1 MSKALVIYN
10 ARLLD
15 ENCDSPGCILV
26 VEGKIRAVFQGY
38 FTDAGTTRALAES
51 VLKEDGSDEGAKIE
65 MFDAQGLTV
74 TPAFIDMHVHF
85 RDPGLTQKED
95 LNSGLHAAIAGGY
108 GTVVCMPNTSPVV
121 SSYEA
126 AMDVR
131 HRAAAIGLANVFQ
144 SVSITENFEGK
155 SVEHLKYLVKEDVPL
170 ITEDGHEVASSALML
185 EGMKA
190 AAEKNI
196 IVSCHCE
203 DPDLAAAARPH
214 RQHALSIM
222 EKWHLPAWG
231 GSASDSDDIPPEVIQ
246 EIDESITKANELLQ
260 MAEDICTE
268 RNIQIARQAGCH
280 VHMCHVST
288 VGAIEAIRRAK
299 EELSDEAADFYTGM
313 ADAAYEASRDNV
325 EFSPVPAVE
334 HGFSVTCEVTPHHI
348 ALTGTEEPDIR
359 AFVNP
364 PLRSEEDRLFIID
377 AIRDGTVDC
386 IATDHAPHTLED
398 KAKGAPGFTG
408 IETSYGVCNTVLVKE
423 GQISARR
430 LSQLMSSNPARI
442 LGLNKGLLKTG
453 YDADLTVVN
462 PDEQWTVD
470 SKLFCSKGKATP
482 FDGKKLYGRVKAVFI
497 SGRNVFQK

>member
-1 MSKALVIYN
+1 
-10 ARLLD
+10 
-15 ENCDSPGCILV
+15 
-26 VEGKIRAVFQGY
+26 
-38 FTDAGTTRALAES
+38 
-51 VLKEDGSDEGAKIE
+51 
-65 MFDAQGLTV
+65 
-74 TPAFIDMHVHF
+74 
-85 RDPGLTQKED
+85 
-95 LNSGLHAAIAGGY
+95 
-108 GTVVCMPNTSPVV
+108 
-121 SSYEA
+121 
-126 AMDVR
+126 
-131 HRAAAIGLANVFQ
+131 
-144 SVSITENFEGK
+144 
-155 SVEHLKYLVKEDVPL
+155 
-170 ITEDGHEVASSALML
+170 
-185 EGMKA
+185 
-190 AAEKNI
+190 
-196 IVSCHCE
+196 
-203 DPDLAAAARPH
+203 
-214 RQHALSIM
+214 
-222 EKWHLPAWG
+222 
-231 GSASDSDDIPPEVIQ
+231 
-246 EIDESITKANELLQ
+246 
-260 MAEDICTE
+260 
-268 RNIQIARQAGCH
+268 
-280 VHMCHVST
+280 MCHVST
-288 VGAIEAIRRAK
+288 VGAIEALRRAK
-299 EELSDEAADFYTGM
+299 EDLSDEAADFYTGM

-364 PLRSEEDRLFIID
+364 PLRSEDARLFIID
-377 AIRDGTVDC
+377 AIRAGTVAC

-497 SGRNVFQK
+497 NGRNVFQK